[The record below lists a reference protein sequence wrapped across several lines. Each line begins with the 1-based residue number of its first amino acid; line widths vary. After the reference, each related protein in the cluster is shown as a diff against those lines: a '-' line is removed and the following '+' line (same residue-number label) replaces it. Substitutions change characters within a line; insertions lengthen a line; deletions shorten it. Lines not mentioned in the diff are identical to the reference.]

1 MLRVFSNNPWPR
13 QEFPQWDIWDLQADL
28 LFFYS
33 HIANFLNDR
42 CLWLGQPPE
51 RTGCTAVWHTL
62 ACAHTHT
69 SKKRER
75 ENEALNERWQT
86 SFFSLLWCTLGF
98 CWTALALRC
107 SCHVFCMRKW
117 TKQKLIEESL
127 GSLSCW
133 KGMPSLMVQH
143 FNLNHSLEEGGSCI
157 RVTGIHSLLAPI
169 KSIRWRR
176 EIGWSCF
183 WYKQIGLIVPVSLSK
198 WLPIIKGNTWIF
210 TYISLFWGLVA

>member
-1 MLRVFSNNPWPR
+1 MRHLRPAGRLAFFLLSHCQFPKR
-13 QEFPQWDIWDLQADL
+13 QVSLTWSASRENRLH
-28 LFFYS
+28 S
-33 HIANFLNDR
+33 
-42 CLWLGQPPE
+42 CLAH
-51 RTGCTAVWHTL
+51 TCMCT
-62 ACAHTHT
+62 HTHT
-69 SKKRER
+69 SKKSER
-75 ENEALNERWQT
+75 ENEAFNERWQT

-169 KSIRWRR
+169 KSIR
-176 EIGWSCF
+176 
-183 WYKQIGLIVPVSLSK
+183 
-198 WLPIIKGNTWIF
+198 
-210 TYISLFWGLVA
+210 

>member
-1 MLRVFSNNPWPR
+1 MANK
-13 QEFPQWDIWDLQADL
+13 
-28 LFFYS
+28 FFF
-33 HIANFLNDR
+33 FL
-42 CLWLGQPPE
+42 
-51 RTGCTAVWHTL
+51 
-62 ACAHTHT
+62 
-69 SKKRER
+69 
-75 ENEALNERWQT
+75 
-86 SFFSLLWCTLGF
+86 LLWCTLGF

-107 SCHVFCMRKW
+107 SCHVFCMCKW

-183 WYKQIGLIVPVSLSK
+183 WYRQIGLIVPVSLSK
-198 WLPIIKGNTWIF
+198 WLPIIKENTWIF
-210 TYISLFWGLVA
+210 TYIPFFGIGCLNPWEYTGRCYFFLAVDTMEDVCFPL